1 MSAGQLIV
9 ITVALGL
16 FGGFAIWFGEEEASP
31 LFRYGGAVFLVG
43 ALALILTTGPAHFPG
58 PPDRVMAEVPALRP
72 SPSDAPA
79 AGAAK
84 SGTQKT
90 ASSTSS
96 TSASGRAPVAAST
109 C

>member
-72 SPSDAPA
+72 FPDQRP
-79 AGAAK
+79 
-84 SGTQKT
+84 
-90 ASSTSS
+90 
-96 TSASGRAPVAAST
+96 
-109 C
+109 